1 MWGPVQQV
9 IGVIISDDA
18 VRQFE
23 DFIGEGI
30 LLNAYT
36 CKLS

>member
-9 IGVIISDDA
+9 IGVINSGDA

-23 DFIGEGI
+23 NLFGEGI

-36 CKLS
+36 

>member
-9 IGVIISDDA
+9 IGVMISDDA
-18 VRQFE
+18 VWQFYY
-23 DFIGEGI
+23 IGEGI

-36 CKLS
+36 YKLA

>member
-9 IGVIISDDA
+9 IGVIFSGDA

-23 DFIGEGI
+23 TFTGEGI

-36 CKLS
+36 